1 MDNPFGQHCI
11 ILVFTLDLS
20 MLFFSSFLGEVS
32 ILLKI
37 SRVISAL
44 ICRSSI
50 LGTQNKKVHEFN
62 RGFQD
67 TGSFFCSFIAT
78 DIFCKS
84 SLSNRKI
91 YISQFQVCVYVKAA
105 LSVL

>member
-62 RGFQD
+62 RGIPRYMN
-67 TGSFFCSFIAT
+67 FFLQFYR
-78 DIFCKS
+78 
-84 SLSNRKI
+84 NRH
-91 YISQFQVCVYVKAA
+91 
-105 LSVL
+105 LL